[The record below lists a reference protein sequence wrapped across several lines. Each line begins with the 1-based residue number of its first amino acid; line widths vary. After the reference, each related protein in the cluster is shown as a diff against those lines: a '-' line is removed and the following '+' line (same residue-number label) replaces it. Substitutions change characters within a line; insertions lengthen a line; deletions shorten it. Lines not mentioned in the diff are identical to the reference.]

1 MNEFLLYIAKST
13 ICLSVLFGLYYFLL
27 RKETFFTL
35 NRRILIFTVLFAAF
49 TPLLY
54 TPECLKS
61 TINLSI
67 IPDEPSLVISKII
80 ENASVDES
88 IIKEENNALNNL
100 SLNKLSTAEKT
111 VNETHLTG
119 KKVRSFQISY
129 IQILAFIYFLGFII
143 SVICSFIG
151 IIKTLNIIRK
161 AKKIK
166 YKSYYLSVLATDVSS
181 FSFGR
186 YIILSK
192 HDFDNNKEEILTHEE
207 AHVGLRHSLDL
218 LLVEC
223 FKSIYWF
230 NPVIYKGVDAR
241 QYQLLIIKKS
251 VGYEQFALAN
261 SFHHC
266 QIKKRIIMIN
276 KKESK
281 RIWKWKAAAFLPVAC
296 VLLMSFSNKLEKTEI
311 KKTLDIKEL
320 SVKKNKVKHWTEA
333 DFKRV
338 DLTSLSRLKR
348 YKIIYCSVDDKTE
361 FMAFSSLSDKAFP
374 KSRLAELIEK
384 SLDYELV
391 TEKSK
396 RLFKEKTIEGEKQI
410 VSNAV
415 VLISRDKKANI
426 KEYNEVLDIVGNT
439 ILKLRNKYSLKR
451 YKKSYSSLSVSN
463 KGYIDQLIPMEVFTQ
478 DSLEIERFNEK
489 AKNNISKPIIG
500 LRVMLNKNSFLWI
513 NGKVTSLDDKYVEDM
528 FIKYRD
534 YSKADRHTK
543 QFFKPEII
551 NGKKVMISRAFI
563 RIIFAPSAEK
573 SLKTLLARLH
583 IAYDKVR
590 DSYANRVY
598 GKIFSELNDKQQ
610 NSLGSVMFPMMVE
623 DNSGKLYSSKKN

>member
-1 MNEFLLYIAKST
+1 MSEYLLYIAKST

-35 NRRILIFTVLFAAF
+35 NRRILIFTVLFAVF
-49 TPLLY
+49 TPLFY

-67 IPDEPSLVISKII
+67 IPDEPSLVVSELI

-100 SLNKLSTAEKT
+100 SLNKLGTAEKT

-129 IQILAFIYFLGFII
+129 IQILTFIYFLGFII

-218 LLVEC
+218 LFVEC

-230 NPVIYKGVDAR
+230 NPVIYMVIKNLKEIHEYQADQFTLNKGVDAR

-266 QIKKRIIMIN
+266 QIKKRIVMIN

-320 SVKKNKVKHWTEA
+320 TVKKNKVNHWTEA
-333 DFKRV
+333 DFMDASINKKAYLETPYTVSVLVDQDYGIIVQRDEWRKKRI
-338 DLTSLSRLKR
+338 T
-348 YKIIYCSVDDKTE
+348 
-361 FMAFSSLSDKAFP
+361 
-374 KSRLAELIEK
+374 KSQTV
-384 SLDYELV
+384 YH
-391 TEKSK
+391 TEKYDDDFFIDNLENYERVIK
-396 RLFKEKTIEGEKQI
+396 KAVIFKNSPYPIRKQFKQI
-410 VSNAV
+410 VV
-415 VLISRDKKANI
+415 
-426 KEYNEVLDIVGNT
+426 
-439 ILKLRNKYSLKR
+439 
-451 YKKSYSSLSVSN
+451 
-463 KGYIDQLIPMEVFTQ
+463 
-478 DSLEIERFNEK
+478 
-489 AKNNISKPIIG
+489 
-500 LRVMLNKNSFLWI
+500 
-513 NGKVTSLDDKYVEDM
+513 
-528 FIKYRD
+528 
-534 YSKADRHTK
+534 
-543 QFFKPEII
+543 
-551 NGKKVMISRAFI
+551 NGKKEMVSNYKIVISRGEYVSDSEYQKAFDLVGRTI
-563 RIIFAPSAEK
+563 ESVKNNFSKERYSREYRE
-573 SLKTLLARLH
+573 L
-583 IAYDKVR
+583 VR
-590 DSYANRVY
+590 DEKNTIDKLVPIKVFYLNDRNKKPFTKIEKLFKFNTSNYSKIRVY
-598 GKIFSELNDKQQ
+598 MEY
-610 NSLGSVMFPMMVE
+610 
-623 DNSGKLYSSKKN
+623 SG